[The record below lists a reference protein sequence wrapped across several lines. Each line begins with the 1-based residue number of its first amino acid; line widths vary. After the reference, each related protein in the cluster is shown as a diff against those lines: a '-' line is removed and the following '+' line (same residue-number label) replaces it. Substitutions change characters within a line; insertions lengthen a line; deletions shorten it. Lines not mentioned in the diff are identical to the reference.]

1 MRLPDLEAWAI
12 FVKVVQLGSFS
23 DAALELGISKATVS
37 KALQRL
43 EERLGARLIQRTSR
57 RLAVTDIG
65 RQSLLRAE
73 RMLAE
78 AEGAESDATNQAAAP
93 RGRVRLTAPVY
104 FGVEHVAPLLPE
116 LFARYP
122 DITLDLHLTD
132 ATVDLIGEGYDIAI
146 RVANLADSSLRVRR
160 LCAVRRILVG
170 APDYFAAHGTPEH
183 PRDLATHACFIY
195 MHDGEP
201 ARWRF
206 TLPDGG
212 EFSFTPT
219 GPVRGNSAE
228 AFLPLLRSGQ
238 GVAMLPE
245 FMVWRDVD
253 AGLLVPAL
261 CTTQAPPLML
271 NLVTPP
277 GGPRPARV
285 TAVLDLLARR
295 LSGAR
300 WARALPPDADS
311 TRQGR
316 PATI

>member
-23 DAALELGISKATVS
+23 DAASELGISKATVS

-65 RQSLLRAE
+65 RQCLMRAE

-78 AEGAESDATNQAAAP
+78 AEGAESDATNQASAP
-93 RGRVRLTAPVY
+93 RGRVRLTAPVH

-116 LFARYP
+116 LFSRYP
-122 DITLDLHLTD
+122 DISLDLHLTD
-132 ATVDLIGEGYDIAI
+132 ATVDLIGEGYDIAVRI
-146 RVANLADSSLRVRR
+146 ANLADSSLRVRR
-160 LCAVRRILVG
+160 LCAIRRVLVG

-183 PRDLATHACFIY
+183 PRDLADHACFTY

-206 TLPDGG
+206 AMPDGT
-212 EFSFTPT
+212 EFSMAPS
-219 GPVRGNSAE
+219 GPLRGNSAE
-228 AFLPLLRSGQ
+228 AFLPLLRAGQ
-238 GVAMLPE
+238 GIAILPE

-261 CTTQAPPLML
+261 CATLAPPLML

-295 LSGAR
+295 LSGAP
-300 WARALPPDADS
+300 WARQLPPELSQKREA
-311 TRQGR
+311 
-316 PATI
+316 ATA